1 MSDTANER
9 DEFVALPEVKGAVIV
24 GLVPDSPARVMDEAA
39 LNARLRGVPIA
50 VVHVDVTRFVTFDD
64 PDGYANTAPVDV
76 DIAARARESEFVQA
90 LAAKQLEGSGVS
102 WSFLQ
107 LAGDPALAIK
117 ELAEKIDAS
126 LIVVGTR
133 DRGIGESIR
142 EFFTGSVAARL
153 AHRQRR
159 PVLVVPRDYAT
170 EDEKARAAADRAS
183 TWGPREYSA
192 SRLS

>member
-142 EFFTGSVAARL
+142 EFFT
-153 AHRQRR
+153 
-159 PVLVVPRDYAT
+159 
-170 EDEKARAAADRAS
+170 
-183 TWGPREYSA
+183 
-192 SRLS
+192 

>member
-76 DIAARARESEFVQA
+76 DTAARARE
-90 LAAKQLEGSGVS
+90 G
-102 WSFLQ
+102 
-107 LAGDPALAIK
+107 
-117 ELAEKIDAS
+117 
-126 LIVVGTR
+126 
-133 DRGIGESIR
+133 
-142 EFFTGSVAARL
+142 
-153 AHRQRR
+153 
-159 PVLVVPRDYAT
+159 
-170 EDEKARAAADRAS
+170 
-183 TWGPREYSA
+183 
-192 SRLS
+192 

>member
-9 DEFVALPEVKGAVIV
+9 NDFVASAELKGAVIV
-24 GLVPDSPARVMDEAA
+24 GLVPDSPARVMNEAA
-39 LNARLRGVPIA
+39 LNARLRGVPIV

-64 PDGYANTAPVDV
+64 PDGYANSAPVDIDV
-76 DIAARARESEFVQA
+76 AARARESEFVQA
-90 LAAKQLEGSGVS
+90 LAATQLAGTGVS
-102 WSFLQ
+102 WSFEQ
-107 LAGDPALAIK
+107 LVGDPALAIK
-117 ELAEKIDAS
+117 ELAEMVDAS

-159 PVLVVPRDYAT
+159 PVLVVPRDH
-170 EDEKARAAADRAS
+170 EGKDEEAKAGTAS
-183 TWGPREYSA
+183 
-192 SRLS
+192 

>member
-76 DIAARARESEFVQA
+76 DIAARARESEFV
-90 LAAKQLEGSGVS
+90 LEGSGVS

-170 EDEKARAAADRAS
+170 EDEKARAAAER
-183 TWGPREYSA
+183 
-192 SRLS
+192 

>member
-24 GLVPDSPARVMDEAA
+24 GLVPDSPARVMD
-39 LNARLRGVPIA
+39 
-50 VVHVDVTRFVTFDD
+50 D
-64 PDGYANTAPVDV
+64 
-76 DIAARARESEFVQA
+76 AARARESEFVQA

-170 EDEKARAAADRAS
+170 EDEKARAAAER
-183 TWGPREYSA
+183 
-192 SRLS
+192 